1 MSELAGTKMTTTKD
15 MLPVI
20 RRLTPVAA

>member
-1 MSELAGTKMTTTKD
+1 MSELAGSRMTSTKD